1 MLEAV
6 RLKGERWTH
15 VRAYMKTDKTTR
27 QLCERYKFY
36 LDPSI
41 NWNDFTIYEDAI
53 LRKKVGELGRKWA
66 TIKMFFPDRTVYQLK
81 NRYELLERT
90 GKKNMGKMAEAIV
103 DDFNIFDTFLV

>member
-53 LRKKVGELGRKWA
+53 LKKKVGNN
-66 TIKMFFPDRTVYQLK
+66 K
-81 NRYELLERT
+81 NVLSRPYGVSIEE
-90 GKKNMGKMAEAIV
+90 
-103 DDFNIFDTFLV
+103 